1 MRHLIS
7 NRNRLARLGFAC
19 VSGLLLSHA
28 ALAEDTRQ
36 LATLPPAAKE
46 SLRQEMLDNLLAIN
60 EILTLVGA
68 DKIKEAGDVAEQ
80 KLGVSAQGKN
90 RSLPLEARPGPHMP
104 PEMHAL
110 GMDGHKAASEFAKAA
125 RAGER
130 SRALTLLPN
139 LTSACVACHYS
150 WRTR

>member
-1 MRHLIS
+1 VDYGIDSWFIIQQENFMRHLIS

-60 EILTLVGA
+60 EI
-68 DKIKEAGDVAEQ
+68 
-80 KLGVSAQGKN
+80 
-90 RSLPLEARPGPHMP
+90 
-104 PEMHAL
+104 
-110 GMDGHKAASEFAKAA
+110 
-125 RAGER
+125 
-130 SRALTLLPN
+130 
-139 LTSACVACHYS
+139 
-150 WRTR
+150 